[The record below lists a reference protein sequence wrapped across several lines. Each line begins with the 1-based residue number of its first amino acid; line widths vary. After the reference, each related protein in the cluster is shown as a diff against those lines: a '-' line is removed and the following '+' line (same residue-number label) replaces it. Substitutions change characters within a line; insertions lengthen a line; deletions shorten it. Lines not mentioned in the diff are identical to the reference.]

1 MSAAVQQH
9 HLLLKN
15 DTLRFQSFVVT
26 GIEGDVKLAANTS
39 IALTPGPNTTTF
51 TVGTMVDDQPLTVNY
66 DNTPTSIW
74 YEGTKTLTYQL
85 VADYNPE
92 PASTKTTV
100 TFSGMATLYNDLKIV
115 PVVFTVD
122 GETQKP
128 LYATQFRA
136 MSLPT
141 KSVVARFTIPENPI
155 PFSSASAPAPASASA
170 SASPS
175 ILAAANSPSASP
187 SAAFE
192 TVVLEIAA
200 FNGIPQSISKA
211 GAKLSSERDEATGA
225 VSYRVSIVDPSS
237 NLAIIA
243 SRRNDEARSPIHPLI
258 HPIHPITIAAFTLA
272 AVFYVLFVVFLGLY
286 LYVEK

>member
-51 TVGTMVDDQPLTVNY
+51 TVSTMVDNQALTVNY

-92 PASTKTTV
+92 PASTKSTV

-122 GETQKP
+122 GKTQKP

-155 PFSSASAPAPASASA
+155 PASA

-175 ILAAANSPSASP
+175 PSPSILAAADSPSASP

-211 GAKLSSERDEATGA
+211 GAKLSSERNEATGA

-237 NLAIIA
+237 NLAIVA
-243 SRRNDEARSPIHPLI
+243 SRRNDEARSPVHPLV

>member
-1 MSAAVQQH
+1 MSATVQQH

-51 TVGTMVDDQPLTVNY
+51 TVSTMVDNQVLTVNY

-85 VADYNPE
+85 MADYNPE
-92 PASTKTTV
+92 PASTKSTV

-128 LYATQFRA
+128 LYATEFRV

-155 PFSSASAPAPASASA
+155 PFSSAPASASA
-170 SASPS
+170 SAS
-175 ILAAANSPSASP
+175 ASPSP

-200 FNGIPQSISKA
+200 FNGIPQSITKA
-211 GAKLSSERDEATGA
+211 GAKLSSERNKATGA

-243 SRRNDEARSPIHPLI
+243 SRRNDEARSPVHPLV